1 MSMSNLLDELNLKQL
16 EAVVTTKQPLRIIAG
31 AGSGKTKVITTK
43 IAYLIQEEHI
53 APWKIL
59 AVTFTNKAAR
69 EMKERVELLTGNL
82 QSKPF
87 ISTFHA
93 WCSRILREEFN
104 LVGLQKGF
112 LIIDQNDQKQ
122 MIKKIVRELD
132 LFDEPLI
139 RDLNKQAVNQISNW
153 KNNFV
158 SPKEVMDESYSLL
171 EKNLAAVYRIY
182 EQKLLENNSVDFND
196 LQIKVH
202 QLFNQNP
209 ETVNK
214 WRDRYDYVMVD
225 EFQDTNDVQF
235 DLIKFLTR
243 GKTNLTVVG
252 DPDQTIYSWRGARV
266 NIILNFE
273 KTYKDAK
280 SVVLNENYRST
291 QQILDIANDFIN
303 NNQNREKKDIFT
315 NNSSGNKVQVKE
327 CASMYTE
334 AKFIAS
340 EIKNL
345 VKEGYKYGDVYVLYR
360 MNAWSREIEKVLDNS
375 KIPFQLIGG
384 IKFRDRKVIKD
395 AISMLKMVVVKD
407 NLSAERV
414 LNFTP
419 KIGNITIQRIFELS
433 RDKAMNIFD
442 LITHENES
450 LINLATKNLKDLRLT
465 LIEGR
470 RIYEKNIS
478 IAGLIKYLLAAS
490 GYEKRLEILE
500 DEDAL
505 QNIKALYDQLSHFD
519 ESFDP
524 LEYNEEDRF
533 IAFLQEESLASE
545 EDDETHP
552 NKVTLLTIHSA
563 KGLENKVVF
572 VAGLNRDVFPGKRSM
587 FSTEELEEERRA
599 LYVAL
604 TRAQEKLYISYIR
617 GEWSYIS
624 QGELS
629 PSKFITEL
637 NKELYEFESGLFAHA
652 NGTITSTKVVKTEK
666 DLWSEKFDEQHEND
680 YASGDLVEHVIFG
693 EGIVI
698 KIIGTQLQVAFN
710 NPMYGVMVIP
720 IGNKALSKK

>member
-1 MSMSNLLDELNLKQL
+1 MSRLLDGLNLKQL

-43 IAYLIQEEHI
+43 IAYLIEEEHI

-82 QSKPF
+82 QAKPF

-93 WCSRILREEFN
+93 WCSRVLREEFA

-122 MIKKIVRELD
+122 MLKKIIKELD
-132 LFDEPLI
+132 LFDEALV

-158 SPKEVMDESYSLL
+158 SPKEVMEESYSFL
-171 EKNLAAVYRIY
+171 EKNLATVYRIY
-182 EQKLLENNSVDFND
+182 EQRLLENNSVDFND

-280 SVVLNENYRST
+280 SVVLDENYRST
-291 QQILDIANDFIN
+291 QQILDIANDFIDN
-303 NNQNREKKDIFT
+303 NKNREKKNIFT
-315 NNSSGNKVQVKE
+315 NNSRGEKVQVKE

-334 AKFIAS
+334 AKFIAT

-345 VKEGYKYGDVYVLYR
+345 VKDGYKYGDIYVLYR

-414 LNFTP
+414 LGFTP
-419 KIGNITIQRIFELS
+419 RIGATTIQKILELS
-433 RDKAMNIFD
+433 AAQQINIFD
-442 LITHENES
+442 LITHEDET
-450 LINLATKNLKDLRLT
+450 LITSATKNLKELRAT

-470 RIYEKNIS
+470 QIYEKNVS
-478 IAGLIKYLLAAS
+478 LAGLMKYLLAAS
-490 GYEKRLEILE
+490 GYEKRLELLE
-500 DEDAL
+500 DEDGL

-524 LEYNEEDRF
+524 VEYNEDDRF

-587 FSTEELEEERRA
+587 FSSEELEEERRA

-629 PSKFITEL
+629 PSKFIAEL
-637 NKELYEFESGLFAHA
+637 NKDLYEFESGLFAHA
-652 NGTITSTKVVKTEK
+652 NGTITANKVVKTEK
-666 DLWSEKFDEQHEND
+666 DVWSEKFDEQHEND
-680 YASGDLVEHVIFG
+680 YAQGDLVEHVIFG
-693 EGIVI
+693 EGIVV

-710 NPMYGVMVIP
+710 NAMYGVMVIP
-720 IGNKALSKK
+720 MGNKALSKK

>member
-1 MSMSNLLDELNLKQL
+1 MSNLLDELNLKQL